1 MDARA
6 LRYFQAVAEFGSYSR
21 AAEWLRISQ
30 PAVSRQIAKLENELG
45 VALFERR
52 GRGAVPT
59 EAGRILGERARELV
73 RRIEQTRAEVT
84 GARGGP
90 SGTVSLAVPPAAG
103 AVLMPAL
110 VARFGAAFP
119 NVFLRVVGG
128 FSGYIHEWL
137 VRGQVDLALVHDP
150 LPQRG
155 FVAEP
160 LVREEV
166 FLVGG
171 PGAALEAG
179 RRIGTVDLASLPLVL
194 PSRSNASRRLLE
206 QWTAGDAA
214 PVDLRIEA
222 DDHGVIRGLVRQGLA
237 YSLLPGAAIAEDVAA
252 GRLRAWPLQ
261 PAAHWTLTL
270 VRPQRRGAA
279 ALADALGDMAAE
291 VARSL
296 LAQGAW
302 PGLPPVSRPA
312 GSRAGS
318 ARESRRRPQ

>member
-30 PAVSRQIAKLENELG
+30 PAVSRQIAKLEEELG
-45 VALFERR
+45 IALFERR

-59 EAGRILGERARELV
+59 EAGQILRERARELL
-73 RRIEQTRAEVT
+73 RRIELTKAEVT

-90 SGTVSLAVPPAAG
+90 SGTLSFAVPPAAG
-103 AVLMPAL
+103 AVLVPAL

-171 PGAALEAG
+171 PNSPLEAG
-179 RRIGTVDLASLPLVL
+179 SRMRTADLASLPLVL

-206 QWTAGDAA
+206 QWTAGGAA
-214 PVDLRIEA
+214 PIDLRVEA

-237 YSLLPGAAIAEDVAA
+237 YSLLTGAAIAEDVAA
-252 GRLRAWPLQ
+252 GRLRAWPFE
-261 PAAHWTLTL
+261 PAVHWTLTL
-270 VRPQRRGAA
+270 VRPQQQGGSPLVDEFA
-279 ALADALGDMAAE
+279 GMAAE
-291 VARSL
+291 VARNL
-296 LAQGAW
+296 VADGLW
-302 PGLPPVSRPA
+302 PGLST
-312 GSRAGS
+312 
-318 ARESRRRPQ
+318 